1 MAADPSVIRSRGI
14 RERIL
19 RLLAA
24 QYAGN
29 PAAGVPHGQI
39 VEGFSTGRVSY
50 GSHEIQCEL
59 LDLHDSDL
67 VRILPGDG
75 DPEKTYQITKNGRDF
90 CRAKFPWGRI
100 DEYTGSAGL
109 MGREE

>member
-1 MAADPSVIRSRGI
+1 MTADPSVIRSRGI

-29 PAAGVPHGQI
+29 PEAGVPHGQI

-50 GSHEIQCEL
+50 TAAEIQGEV
-59 LDLHDSDL
+59 LDLEECGL
-67 VRILPGDG
+67 VRILPGEDQ
-75 DPEKTYQITKNGRDF
+75 PERTYQITKNGRDF
-90 CRAKFPWGRI
+90 VKAKFPWGRI
-100 DEYTGSAGL
+100 DEYTGQAKL
-109 MGREE
+109 TGRE